1 MELVFL
7 FIGIVINL
15 IILLEA
21 EKMTKEVKEL
31 FTRDD
36 GLWYAKGAKKPFT
49 GSHKLYHDNGLI
61 ESEANYKDGKLDGRV
76 TAWHENRQKSFKANY
91 KDGKEDGKMA
101 FWYENGQKRQE
112 ANSKDG
118 EYEGIKTE

>member
-61 ESEANYKDGKLDGRV
+61 ESEANYKDGKLDGK
-76 TAWHENRQKSFKANY
+76 TTQWYDNGHKDIEAYFK
-91 KDGKEDGKMA
+91 DDKEDGIRV
-101 FWYENGQKRQE
+101 Q
-112 ANSKDG
+112 
-118 EYEGIKTE
+118 

>member
-31 FTRDD
+31 FTRDPLCQD
-36 GLWYAKGAKKPFT
+36 RCPLSNLSIQTKAGG
-49 GSHKLYHDNGLI
+49 
-61 ESEANYKDGKLDGRV
+61 GK
-76 TAWHENRQKSFKANY
+76 
-91 KDGKEDGKMA
+91 
-101 FWYENGQKRQE
+101 
-112 ANSKDG
+112 
-118 EYEGIKTE
+118 